1 MPTILVVE
9 DEFAIAELLEM
20 ALTDAGYE
28 VLTAANGRQALER
41 MAEAP
46 RPDLIITDFMMPVLN
61 AAGLVEALR
70 NDAAYRNIPVCGDEL
85 RSRGECPG
93 ASQWIPHLRAQAVS
107 TRHDSPT
114 RGRHSL
120 VHRVIAFGTDIGGL
134 PARGREFLRCM
145 QHSLSPLVRLP

>member
-70 NDAAYRNIPVCGDEL
+70 SDPTYRDIPYIVMSSVPEANVRERINGYRAFVRKPFQL
-85 RSRGECPG
+85 AMMIQLVAGILSSRG
-93 ASQWIPHLRAQAVS
+93 
-107 TRHDSPT
+107 
-114 RGRHSL
+114 
-120 VHRVIAFGTDIGGL
+120 
-134 PARGREFLRCM
+134 
-145 QHSLSPLVRLP
+145 

>member
-1 MPTILVVE
+1 MPKILVVE
-9 DEFAIAELLEM
+9 DEFAIAEVLEM

-70 NDAAYRNIPVCGDEL
+70 SDPTYRDIPYIVMSSVPEATVRERINGYRAFVRKPFQL
-85 RSRGECPG
+85 AMMVQLVAGMLSSRE
-93 ASQWIPHLRAQAVS
+93 
-107 TRHDSPT
+107 
-114 RGRHSL
+114 
-120 VHRVIAFGTDIGGL
+120 
-134 PARGREFLRCM
+134 
-145 QHSLSPLVRLP
+145 

>member
-70 NDAAYRNIPVCGDEL
+70 SDPTYRDIPYIVMSSVPE
-85 RSRGECPG
+85 
-93 ASQWIPHLRAQAVS
+93 ASVRERINGYRAFVRKPFQLAMMVQ
-107 TRHDSPT
+107 
-114 RGRHSL
+114 L
-120 VHRVIAFGTDIGGL
+120 VAGMLSGT
-134 PARGREFLRCM
+134 E
-145 QHSLSPLVRLP
+145 